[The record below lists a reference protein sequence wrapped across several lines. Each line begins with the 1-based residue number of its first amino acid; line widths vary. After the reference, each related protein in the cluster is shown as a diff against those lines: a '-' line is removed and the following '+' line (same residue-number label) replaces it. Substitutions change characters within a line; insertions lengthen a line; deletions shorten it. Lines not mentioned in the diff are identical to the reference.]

1 MGKYTKLLK
10 VISWGKPSIAQITLI
25 GITITASAVSSLLIP
40 LMIIKS
46 IDGFNSLASL
56 NSQSFYL
63 MLAGLLCS
71 AVLGGLSVYLIGEI
85 GINMVVSLRAKL
97 FSRSIRLPINYFDAT
112 ASTEPASRIVND
124 PHVISDLVNVH
135 TQPVIAGLIS
145 MIGSLVILW
154 ILDWQLTAV
163 VFFTLTISTI
173 LMNPISRQ
181 LAKISHITQESES
194 SFLGKVIGS
203 LSNIR
208 LIKASTAEQQSE
220 KGVNVTLAEIYQLRK
235 KTIKVFAL
243 ITPLS
248 GMTVVAT
255 TLVILGMAA
264 LRVKTG
270 EITMGTLVA
279 YVMYVN
285 SIVWPLM
292 QLATFKASL
301 ENAAGA
307 AERIYGL
314 LVLEEEDYRNN
325 LGQLDDNSGINFSNV
340 SFHYEE
346 GKPILIDVSLSIEKN
361 QTVALVGESGAG
373 KSTIFSLLLEFYNP
387 KAGDIFI
394 GNRSIKDYSL
404 TSLRR
409 QMAYVAQDAPM
420 MYGTIRENLILGT
433 DFNGKDE
440 EIFEALRFAQL
451 DKFVLDLENGL
462 ETLVGERGT
471 KLSGGQ
477 RQRVAIARA
486 VLKRA
491 PILLCDEATSSLDSA
506 TEYEIQLAMDKL
518 KSNRT
523 TIIAAHRL
531 STVVDADKI
540 FLLKKGRIIG
550 SGTHSELMVSQPYY
564 RELVER
570 QLRAFSKTNEG
581 EELIMEEIA

>member
-1 MGKYTKLLK
+1 MGKYEKLFK
-10 VISWGKPSIAQITLI
+10 VISWGQPSIRQIALI
-25 GITITASAVSSLLIP
+25 GITTISSAVFSLMIP
-40 LMIIKS
+40 LMIIKA
-46 IDGFNSLASL
+46 IDGFNNFGSL
-56 NSQSFYL
+56 NSTPFYL
-63 MLAGLLCS
+63 MLAGWLLS
-71 AVLGGLSVYLIGEI
+71 ALLGGLSVYLIGRI
-85 GINMVVSLRAKL
+85 GINMLVNLRAKL
-97 FSRSIRLPINYFDAT
+97 FSRSIRLPMNYFDAT

-124 PHVISDLVNVH
+124 PNVISDLVNVH
-135 TQPVIAGLIS
+135 TQPVISGLIS

-154 ILDWQLTAV
+154 VLDWQLTAV
-163 VFFTLTISTI
+163 VFFTIITST
-173 LMNPISRQ
+173 LVMSPISRQ
-181 LAKISHITQESES
+181 LAKISNLIQESES
-194 SFLGKVIGS
+194 SLLSKVIGS

-220 KGVNVTLAEIYQLRK
+220 KGVNATLDEMYRLRK
-235 KTIKVFAL
+235 KTVKVFAL

-248 GMTVVAT
+248 GMTVLAT
-255 TLVILGMAA
+255 TVVILGMAA

-307 AERIYGL
+307 AGRIHDL

-325 LGQLDDNSGINFSNV
+325 LGELNDNSSISFSNL
-340 SFHYEE
+340 SFHYKE
-346 GKPILIDVSLSIEKN
+346 GKPILTEVNLNVEKN

-373 KSTIFSLLLEFYNP
+373 KSTIFSLLLEFYHSTG
-387 KAGDIFI
+387 GDIFI

-404 TSLRR
+404 TSVRR

-433 DFNGKDE
+433 YFDGEDE

-451 DKFVLDLENGL
+451 EKFVLGLENGL
-462 ETLVGERGT
+462 ETMVGERGT

-477 RQRVAIARA
+477 RQRIAIARA
-486 VLKRA
+486 VLKQA

-531 STVVDADKI
+531 STVVGADKI
-540 FLLKKGRIIG
+540 FLLRDGRIIG
-550 SGTHSELMVSQPYY
+550 SGTHTELINSQPYY

-570 QLRAFSKTNEG
+570 QLKAFSRVY
-581 EELIMEEIA
+581 EEEPSLV